1 VQVTA
6 LKFRLFPWKEIPN
19 RNLIVAAVF
28 QLLELIGVL
37 GGICNEKQNG
47 PSKATQ

>member
-1 VQVTA
+1 
-6 LKFRLFPWKEIPN
+6 
-19 RNLIVAAVF
+19 VF
-28 QLLELIGVL
+28 YLLELIGML